1 MVRQPLGV
9 VWSILCRGAKK
20 KRSIPCTIQKK
31 AVPLPQLPLV
41 ARLGSRSFVR
51 PSCRRSKRLL
61 KKDSVFMKKLLAPSV
76 LAADFAHLHDEL
88 EMINSSCADWLH
100 VDVMDGVFV
109 PNISFGFPL
118 MKAMAQYCTKPL
130 DVHLMIVHPEKYVE
144 RFCDAGAWSVGF
156 HLEATDDPMPAL
168 QLIKNRGVRT
178 CLTINP
184 DIDVNRLLPYLDQ
197 VDMVLLM
204 SVYAGFGGQ
213 SFIPETMDKIRFVR
227 QEIDRR
233 GLPTLIEVDGGVN
246 TKNAAAVYEAG
257 ADVLVA
263 GSAVFGS
270 KDPLRAA
277 ALIKGTAL
285 Q

>member
-1 MVRQPLGV
+1 
-9 VWSILCRGAKK
+9 
-20 KRSIPCTIQKK
+20 
-31 AVPLPQLPLV
+31 
-41 ARLGSRSFVR
+41 
-51 PSCRRSKRLL
+51 
-61 KKDSVFMKKLLAPSV
+61 
-76 LAADFAHLHDEL
+76 
-88 EMINSSCADWLH
+88 MINRSEADWLH

-118 MKAMAQYCTKPL
+118 MKPMREHCTKPL

-156 HLEATDDPMPAL
+156 HLEAVDDPMPAL
-168 QLIKNRGVRT
+168 ELIRAKGVRT

-184 DIDVNRLLPYLDQ
+184 DIDVKRLLPYLDQ

-227 QEIDRR
+227 EEIDRR
-233 GLPTLIEVDGGVN
+233 GLKTLIEVDGGVN
-246 TKNAAAVYEAG
+246 TKNAAAIYEAG

-263 GSAVFGS
+263 GSAVFCA
-270 KDPLRAA
+270 KDPEKAVR
-277 ALIKGTAL
+277 LIKGI
-285 Q
+285 